1 MKKAISQLLGGNM
14 LSKILGLIR
23 EILMAKFFG
32 TGDIN
37 GAYRIAQTGTL
48 VPINFMT
55 SDSLNSAFIPLYKK
69 YLTENEFRAST
80 FKVCM
85 FLFFAVISLLIFFVL
100 FFLSDYWVGIM
111 APGINGNARKIT
123 NELFKI
129 MAICCP
135 FYLCSGLINYLS
147 MAHGDYKPMSMR
159 ASIQNVGML
168 LGVVAAYYYNNYL
181 LLAWGFTGSYIVFS
195 VWALMRAKRGQ
206 ILNLPERFDMTEVK
220 QVMSSF
226 WITLRPLL
234 LLPLILQGNIT
245 LERALASLIS
255 IDVVSALDYARFI
268 TDTVTFILSVP
279 IAFAGLPVWSS
290 QSPEVVRE
298 KLITI
303 YNWLALL
310 SINMSF
316 FIFVYAKDIV
326 VLLFMRGE
334 FNSHSVAVTT
344 DIMQGMC
351 IGLWAQV
358 IGYIFIKALSAHLN
372 NKQVLI
378 VMIIALLSNALVNL
392 VTYNIW
398 GAFGLGIGNSIY
410 GLVMFICSGYYLKI
424 VRDLIPAALKIIP
437 GLIIYTL
444 LLVLSS
450 QFIIGPD
457 NVLIKLLMNGSLF
470 LIFMLLWAMLFP
482 MYRNDIKGMFI
493 RKRHR

>member
-14 LSKILGLIR
+14 LSKVLGLVR

-32 TGDIN
+32 TGDVN

-85 FLFFAVISLLIFFVL
+85 FLFFAIISLLLFFVL
-100 FFLSDYWVGIM
+100 FFLSDYWIGIM
-111 APGINGNARKIT
+111 APGINQNAREIT

-168 LGVVAAYYYNNYL
+168 LGVVTAYYYDNYL

-195 VWALMRAKRGQ
+195 IWAVIRAKKGQ
-206 ILNLPERFDMTEVK
+206 ILNLPERIDFIEVK

-316 FIFVYAKDIV
+316 FIFIYAKDIV
-326 VLLFMRGE
+326 MLLFMRGE
-334 FNSHSVAVTT
+334 FNSHSVMVTT

-392 VTYNIW
+392 ASYNIW

-410 GLVMFICSGYYLKI
+410 GLVMFICSAWYLKI
-424 VRDLIPAALKIIP
+424 LKKLVPAALKIIP

-444 LLVLSS
+444 VILLSNHY
-450 QFIIGPD
+450 FIQPE
-457 NVLIKLLMNGSLF
+457 NVLVRLLLNSSLF
-470 LIFMLLWAMLFP
+470 LTFMLLWAMLFP
-482 MYRNDIKGMFI
+482 VYRNDIKGIFI
-493 RKRHR
+493 KKKLR

>member
-14 LSKILGLIR
+14 LSKVLGLVR
-23 EILMAKFFG
+23 EVLMAKFFG

-55 SDSLNSAFIPLYKK
+55 SDSLNSAFIPLYKR

-80 FKVCM
+80 FKLCM
-85 FLFFAVISLLIFFVL
+85 FMFFAVISLLLFFIL

-111 APGINGNARKIT
+111 APGINGNAREMT

-135 FYLCSGLINYLS
+135 FYLCSGLINYIS

-195 VWALMRAKRGQ
+195 FWAVMRAKKGN
-206 ILNLPERFDMTEVK
+206 ILNLPERFEMSEVK
-220 QVMSSF
+220 SVMNSF

-245 LERALASLIS
+245 LERALASLLS
-255 IDVVSALDYARFI
+255 IDVVSGLDYARFI

-298 KLITI
+298 KVTTI

-310 SINMSF
+310 SMNMSF
-316 FIFVYAKDIV
+316 FIFVYARDIV
-326 VLLFMRGE
+326 VLLFMRGQ
-334 FNSHSVAVTT
+334 FNEHSVTVTT
-344 DIMQGMC
+344 DIIQGMC

-378 VMIIALLSNALVNL
+378 VMIVALLSNALVNL
-392 VTYNIW
+392 ATYKIW

-410 GLVMFICSGYYLKI
+410 GLVMFVCSAWYLKI
-424 VRDLIPAALKIIP
+424 AKDLIPAALKIVP
-437 GLIIYTL
+437 GLMIYTL
-444 LLVLSS
+444 LILVLDHV
-450 QFIIGPD
+450 IVEPG
-457 NVLIKLLMNGSLF
+457 NVMVRLLVNGTLF
-470 LIFMLLWAMLFP
+470 VMFSLLWAMLFP
-482 MYRNDIKGMFI
+482 MYRDGIKGIFI
-493 RKRHR
+493 KKGLR